1 MTEELRPLYG
11 DLVIPFNSETQ
22 SYNGGDESN
31 LKVPIRKMVEEA
43 AYYLSEKRAFAPGYE
58 LEDWFTA
65 EVQILKHFLN
75 R

>member
-11 DLVIPFNSETQ
+11 DLVIPFNAETEIH
-22 SYNGGDESN
+22 NDGDESN

-43 AYYLSEKRAFAPGYE
+43 AYYLSEKRAFAPGHE
-58 LEDWFTA
+58 LEDWIEA
-65 EVQILKHFLN
+65 EVHVLKNLLH

>member
-43 AYYLSEKRAFAPGYE
+43 AYYLSE
-58 LEDWFTA
+58 DWFTA